1 MNKSIKAQYNYYP
14 FGKQW
19 EDVNL
24 MANTNR
30 YTFSGKEKQTVRN
43 LGFLDFGAR
52 MLDAEIGRWFVID
65 PLAEKYYSV
74 SPYAYCMNN
83 PLKYIDP
90 NGEDIV
96 LYGSGEYMLAVLQ
109 ELLKLMK
116 ESKEGACQVQ
126 QAIQS
131 EKTLVIFDPHYEV
144 DHAEIKYGDGTYS
157 TLGFDLSKVNGTYDE
172 SDGGVEHNA
181 QTVLG
186 HEISHFNSNM
196 NMGDK
201 LSVNNNISADEVH
214 AVEVE
219 NRIRK
224 DLGMQERTHYG
235 GVNVYGKTIQQRK
248 DGTYGLV
255 KKDNYAQEYSGEV
268 KSLTPNM
275 ENKQGFKQATYYRN
289 GRFLNVRSRN
299 NTGLYQQHWYV
310 KNK

>member
-1 MNKSIKAQYNYYP
+1 
-14 FGKQW
+14 
-19 EDVNL
+19 
-24 MANTNR
+24 
-30 YTFSGKEKQTVRN
+30 
-43 LGFLDFGAR
+43 
-52 MLDAEIGRWFVID
+52 MLSNNEVPGWTTQD
-65 PLAEKYYSV
+65 PLSEKYYSL
-74 SPYAYCMNN
+74 SPYMYCAGN
-83 PLKYIDP
+83 PLRYIDP

-116 ESKEGACQVQ
+116 ESKEGAYQVQ

-131 EKTLVIFDPHYEV
+131 ENTLVIFDPHYEV

-157 TLGFDLSKVNGTYDE
+157 TLGFDLNKVNGTYDE

-196 NMGDK
+196 NVGDK
-201 LSVNNNISADEVH
+201 LYVNNNISADEVH

-248 DGTYGLV
+248 DGTYDLV
-255 KKDNYAQEYSGEV
+255 KKDNYAHGYSGEI
-268 KSLTPNM
+268 KSFTPSI

-289 GRFLNVRSRN
+289 GKFLNVRSRDK
-299 NTGLYQQHWYV
+299 TGLYQQRWYV
-310 KNK
+310 KKK